1 MRSKCFFFGARKVAW
16 DRSGFALVRAPPL
29 QKTPT
34 LVGVEESAPRQQGP
48 YSERPGGDF
57 GVSTRQGGA
66 PGAPRQARESV
77 SLLTRSSE

>member
-1 MRSKCFFFGARKVAW
+1 MARVVL
-16 DRSGFALVRAPPL
+16 FALLSVY
-29 QKTPT
+29 KTPT

-77 SLLTRSSE
+77 SLLARSSE